1 MNRYLLDANTIS
13 DLVHEPDGKI
23 ALRVLRTGIDRL
35 CTSIIVA
42 AEQEYGAAKSRSRRT
57 AQRLR
62 DVFATI
68 EVVPFTDPA
77 QRVYGE
83 LRADLERRGQPLG
96 PHDMLIAAHALALDC
111 TLVTDDSGFARVRGL
126 RHENWLR

>member
-1 MNRYLLDANTIS
+1 MLDANMVS
-13 DLVHEPDGKI
+13 ELVREPHGKI
-23 ALRVLRTGIDRL
+23 AHRLLRAGVDRI

-42 AEQEYGAAKSRSRRT
+42 AEQHYGAAKTRGRRF
-57 AQRLR
+57 AARL
-62 DVFATI
+62 DDTLKMIAVLPW
-68 EVVPFTDPA
+68 EHPA
-77 QRVYGE
+77 DRIYGE

-111 TLVTDDSGFARVRGL
+111 TLVTDDSDFARVRGL